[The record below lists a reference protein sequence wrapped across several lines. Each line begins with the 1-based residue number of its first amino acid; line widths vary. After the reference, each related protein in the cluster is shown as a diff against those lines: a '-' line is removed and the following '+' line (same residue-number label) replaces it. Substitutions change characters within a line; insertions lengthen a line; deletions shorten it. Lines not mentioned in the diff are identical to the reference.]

1 MLSLDLTT
9 NRQAKACL
17 MLIRVPQPSSLGLPS
32 DQRRADGGGTGHCPL
47 PPSTGQARERGIS
60 RQLRFKSCVVRGHC
74 WGMLAIRSR
83 ISHPSLRARLIPP
96 TIEEGARY

>member
-1 MLSLDLTT
+1 MLTHDLTA
-9 NRQAKACL
+9 NRQAQACL
-17 MLIRVPQPSSLGLPS
+17 NTDPSSEPSSLGLPS
-32 DQRRADGGGTGHCPL
+32 DSEERTVVQGIARYRRRQDRL
-47 PPSTGQARERGIS
+47 VKRGIS

-83 ISHPSLRARLIPP
+83 ISLRPLRARLIPP